1 MTKQL
6 VTGLRRVN
14 APNGYP
20 YQIIIIATKV
30 TIKLI
35 YTFQFEI
42 RNDQRGIYHS
52 IDIKRWKK
60 KFDNNWGIK
69 WDKQRTI
76 VSRNEF

>member
-42 RNDQRGIYHS
+42 RNDQRGIYYS
-52 IDIKRWKK
+52 IDIKR
-60 KFDNNWGIK
+60 
-69 WDKQRTI
+69 
-76 VSRNEF
+76 

>member
-35 YTFQFEI
+35 YSISKFETI
-42 RNDQRGIYHS
+42 NEES
-52 IDIKRWKK
+52 ITR
-60 KFDNNWGIK
+60 
-69 WDKQRTI
+69 
-76 VSRNEF
+76 